1 MGFFN
6 RGTGLAILLW
16 RGTDGLVQD
25 EKAAWDAV
33 CCPKKESGHV
43 LKRVEEWDKA
53 GIMKFI
59 WLLFTQ
65 AESLRVAQV
74 KLQILKGQS
83 FWCVTSFHD
92 CSWGWGGGKF

>member
-6 RGTGLAILLW
+6 RAKGLAILLW
-16 RGTDGLVQD
+16 RGTDGPVHNVQD

-53 GIMKFI
+53 AIMKFI
-59 WLLFTQ
+59 WLLFKQ
-65 AESLRVAQV
+65 AKSL
-74 KLQILKGQS
+74 
-83 FWCVTSFHD
+83 
-92 CSWGWGGGKF
+92 

>member
-6 RGTGLAILLW
+6 RGKGLSIFLW
-16 RGTDGLVQD
+16 KGTDGLVQG
-25 EKAAWDAV
+25 EKATWDAVYCPKKESGHVHKRAV

-53 GIMKFI
+53 AIMKFI

-65 AESLRVAQV
+65 SESLRVA
-74 KLQILKGQS
+74 
-83 FWCVTSFHD
+83 
-92 CSWGWGGGKF
+92 